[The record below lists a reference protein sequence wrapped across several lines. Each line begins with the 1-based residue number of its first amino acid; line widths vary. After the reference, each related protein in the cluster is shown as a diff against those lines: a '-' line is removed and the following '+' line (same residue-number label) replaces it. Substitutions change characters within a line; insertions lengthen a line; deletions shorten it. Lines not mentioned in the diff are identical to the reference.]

1 MSDEEITTE
10 PAENGKG
17 CGPPENPGG
26 GRGPP
31 SDVPPGRE
39 EHPVDEIRDKF
50 ENIMDDSIEQGRLG
64 MKVFDEDGN
73 EKNRVE
79 YIRVNGKGSVEA
91 WKYDETS
98 GQTLSP
104 EAENSQWAVRRRDN
118 LDH

>member
-10 PAENGKG
+10 PAGNGKG
-17 CGPPENPGG
+17 RGPPENPGG

-39 EHPVDEIRDKF
+39 EHPVDEVRDKF